1 MKKIKRLCMSLI
13 IMMLTV
19 AMVVG
24 TMSFTASALA
34 VGEVDSYTANVRIE
48 SRVKYNGTFNVPDG
62 DGATVTVTAPNG
74 QTAER
79 DANKNVKADQV
90 GVYTVTY
97 SKKVG
102 ETDYSYDF
110 SVYSY
115 VENAYS
121 VSVANG
127 GADVPTY
134 AKTGEEITIPAASLV
149 YTDKDGNVVTVDN
162 DDVTI
167 KVLTSDKDHPEFA
180 ADGTAKYTP
189 ASAGNVYLT
198 YQATL
203 GASGTHSYK
212 KNFVIKVQDDFTDDQ
227 RPTLSV
233 VNVATNASINRKV
246 TLPTATATDNYDEN
260 VRIEIK
266 VTDPSGNPVKEVNV
280 SEDGYASVKENAQDV
295 KFDNDKAMSFYPTA
309 EGKYTVTYQAFD
321 DGNKNASALHTYGIT
336 VSDTTA
342 PVFKSIDEYK
352 IPANWGLS
360 VNDAAATIKFP
371 TPVIVDNSGSAEGL
385 TLALKVTDPE
395 NNTVVNF
402 TNILSADSAYTGTT
416 SSYGEANK
424 EYKFSEFEFDFNL
437 VNTDNKTGDFTVE
450 YAARDSKGNR
460 STRTFKINVV
470 ESYTDEESPSECT
483 IVDAPKYFAVSA
495 DVDTFTV
502 PARLASDRG
511 DSRPHIVY
519 TLSSEADE
527 ADKVLNVEG
536 GQQLDVVRE
545 TESDAEVL
553 YLANDKDEK
562 IKIEGG
568 KNIVLK
574 LTVTDNAGNAPAEAE
589 AKVMVFSAASGNTV
603 MALDTA
609 NLSLGGKFQTKEVAE
624 LGGFEINVG
633 NDSFRKF
640 TGYELSVKAP
650 DGGLV
655 PEVSSEYYYD
665 TAADKIVVRNI
676 QFTPNSAGVYQISV
690 RAFDLSGQ
698 NIVKVGLMNVEKGVD
713 DTTTTTAAT
722 LTRSGNINTPYTF
735 RNESFTI
742 QGSGTYYPVYRIVG
756 SSHSVMGTEFT
767 ALTASSYRISEGYAS
782 VSGTEEN
789 KTVNDMTVKE
799 PYTVNFADD
808 ASPVI
813 EIQGV
818 IPSYSEK
825 DVVVTLPSI
834 VAYSANGNGTVDVTV
849 KLVSGGAVK
858 VDYDETTKTHSFKP
872 TKDGTYTITVSGTLN
887 GKTTSAEYSINV
899 GDVIGPKFELVTTH
913 PASAIVGRSFEFSV
927 VTLDTAETIGDCT
940 FTKRLI
946 DPSGNVVSEAT
957 ISGTG
962 KTYAD
967 KTMNTNTEITL
978 TKSGTYEVVY
988 EVSDKVGNTTV
999 KKFSISV
1006 NNKTGAS
1013 PVSIAAISTVLIV
1026 VGVVLIAAVILYFVL
1041 FRKRKAKN

>member
-19 AMVVG
+19 AMVIG
-24 TMSFTASALA
+24 TMSFTASALE
-34 VGEVDSYTANVRIE
+34 VGKVDSYTANIRIE
-48 SRVKYNGTFNVPDG
+48 SRVKYNGMFNVPDG

-74 QTAER
+74 LPAER
-79 DANKNVKADQV
+79 DENKNVKAEQV

-115 VENAYS
+115 VENDYS
-121 VSVANG
+121 VSVVNG

-134 AKTGEEITIPAASLV
+134 AKTGDEFTIPAASLV
-149 YTDKDGNVVTVDN
+149 YTDKDGNVVVADSE
-162 DDVTI
+162 DVSI

-198 YQATL
+198 YVATL
-203 GASGTHSYK
+203 GAEGTHSYTK
-212 KNFVIKVQDDFTDDQ
+212 SFVVKVQDDFSDDQ

-246 TLPTATATDNYDEN
+246 TLPKATATDNYDEN

-266 VTDPSGNPVKEVNV
+266 VTDPSGNPVKEVDVN
-280 SEDGYASVKENAQDV
+280 EDGYATEKEGAADV
-295 KFDNDKAMSFYPTA
+295 KFDNDKAMSFYPTK

-342 PVFKSIDEYK
+342 PVFKSVEEYK

-360 VNDAAATIKFP
+360 VNDASATIKFP
-371 TPVIVDNSGSAEGL
+371 TPVIVDNSGSKENL
-385 TLALKVTDPE
+385 TLALKVTDSE

-402 TNILSADSAYTGTT
+402 SNILSADSSYTGTT
-416 SSYGEANK
+416 SSYGTAGT

-437 VNTDNKTGDFTVE
+437 VNTENKTGDFTVE

-460 STRTFKINVV
+460 STRTYKINVV
-470 ESYTDEESPSECT
+470 ENYTDEESPSECT
-483 IVDAPKYFAVSA
+483 IVDAPKYFAVTA
-495 DVDTFTV
+495 DVDTFSV

-527 ADKVLNVEG
+527 ASNVLNLEG
-536 GQQLDVVRE
+536 GEKLDVVRE
-545 TESDAEVL
+545 TVGSAEAL
-553 YLANDKDEK
+553 YIANEK
-562 IKIEGG
+562 GEKVKIEGG
-568 KNIVLK
+568 KNIVLN
-574 LTVTDNAGNAPAEAE
+574 LTVTDNAGNDPATAE
-589 AKVMVFSAASGNTV
+589 AKIMVFSAASGNSAL
-603 MALDTA
+603 ALDTSD
-609 NLSLGGKFQTKEVAE
+609 LSLSGDFASKDLAN

-633 NDSFRKF
+633 DASFRKF

-665 TAADKIVVRNI
+665 TAANKIVVRNVS
-676 QFTPNSAGVYQISV
+676 FTPNSQGVYQVSV

-698 NIVKVGLMNVEKGVD
+698 NIVKVGLINVVKGKD
-713 DTTTTTAAT
+713 DTTETTAAT
-722 LTRSGNINTPYTF
+722 LTRSGNINTPYSF

-742 QGSGTYYPVYRIVG
+742 QGTGTYYPVYRIVG
-756 SSHSVMGTEFT
+756 SSHSIMGTEFT
-767 ALTASSYRISEGYAS
+767 ALTASSYRISEGYAL
-782 VSGTEEN
+782 VDGDVKE
-789 KTVNDMTVKE
+789 MTVKE

-808 ASPVI
+808 AAPVI

-825 DVVVTLPSI
+825 DVVVNLPSI

-849 KLVSGGAVK
+849 KLVKGGAVK

-872 TKDGTYTITVSGTLN
+872 TKDGTYTITVTGTLN

-899 GDVIGPKFELVTTH
+899 GDVIGPKFELASSH
-913 PASAIVGRSFEFSV
+913 SASAFVGRSFEFSV
-927 VTLDTAETIGDCT
+927 VNLDSAETIADCT

-967 KTMNTNTEITL
+967 KTKNSNTDVKL

-999 KKFSISV
+999 KKFSITVS
-1006 NNKTGAS
+1006 NKTSGSA
-1013 PVSIAAISTVLIV
+1013 VSIAAISTVLIV

>member
-19 AMVVG
+19 AMVIG
-24 TMSFTASALA
+24 TMSFTASALTVGA
-34 VGEVDSYTANVRIE
+34 VEPYTANINIE

-62 DGATVTVTAPNG
+62 AGATVTVTAPNG
-74 QTAER
+74 LPVER

-97 SKKVG
+97 SKTVDEK
-102 ETDYSYDF
+102 DYSYDF

-115 VENAYS
+115 VENNYS
-121 VSVANG
+121 VSVVNG

-134 AKTGEEITIPAASLV
+134 AKTNEKFTVPAASLV
-149 YTDKDGNVVTVDN
+149 YTDDDGNVVAVDKN
-162 DDVTI
+162 DVTI
-167 KVLTSDKDHPEFA
+167 KVLTSDKDHPELA
-180 ADGTAKYTP
+180 ADGTAEYTP
-189 ASAGNVYLT
+189 VSAGNVYLT

-203 GASGTHSYK
+203 GTSGTHSYTK
-212 KNFVIKVQDDFTDDQ
+212 SFVVKVQDDFNDDQ

-233 VNVATNASINRKV
+233 VNVATNASINRKF

-280 SEDGYASVKENAQDV
+280 NDDGYATVKEGAEDV

-321 DGNKNASALHTYGIT
+321 DGNKNASALHTYSVT

-342 PVFKSIDEYK
+342 PVFKSVDEYK

-360 VNDAAATIKFP
+360 VNNKDGGTDATIKFP
-371 TPVIVDNSGSAEGL
+371 TPVIVDNSGSSEGL

-395 NNTVVNF
+395 SNTVVNF
-402 TNILSADSAYTGTT
+402 SNILDANSSYTGTS
-416 SSYGEANK
+416 SSYGTANT
-424 EYKFSEFEFDFNL
+424 EYKFSDFEFDFNL
-437 VNTDNKTGDFTVE
+437 VNTENKTGDFTVE

-470 ESYTDEESPSECT
+470 ENYTDEEAPAECT
-483 IVDAPKYFAVSA
+483 IVDAPKYFAITA
-495 DVDTFTV
+495 DVDTFSV

-527 ADKVLNVEG
+527 ASKVINLEG
-536 GQQLDVVRE
+536 GEQLDVVRE
-545 TESDAEVL
+545 TVESSEVL
-553 YLANDKDEK
+553 YLANDKGEK
-562 IKIEGG
+562 VKIEGG
-568 KNIVLK
+568 KNITLK
-574 LTVTDNAGNAPAEAE
+574 LVVTDNVGNAPAETE
-589 AKVMVFSAASGNTV
+589 AKIMVFSAASANAALALNTSK
-603 MALDTA
+603 L
-609 NLSLGGKFQTKEVAE
+609 NLGGSFKTKNEAK
-624 LGGFEINVG
+624 LGSFEINVG
-633 NDSFRKF
+633 DAAFRKF

-665 TAADKIVVRNI
+665 TAANKIVVRNI
-676 QFTPNSAGVYQISV
+676 KFTPNNEGVYQVSI
-690 RAFDLSGQ
+690 RAFDLSGK
-698 NIVKVGLMNVEKGVD
+698 NIVSVGLLNVTKSSD

-722 LTRSGNINTPYTF
+722 LTRSGNINTAYSF
-735 RNESFTI
+735 RNESFTL

-767 ALTASSYRISEGYAS
+767 ALTASSYRISEGYA
-782 VSGTEEN
+782 E
-789 KTVNDMTVKE
+789 VNNGVQEMTVKE

-808 ASPVI
+808 TAPVI

-818 IPSYSEK
+818 IPSYAEK
-825 DVVVTLPSI
+825 DATVTLPSI
-834 VAYSANGNGTVDVTV
+834 VAYSANGNGIVDVTV

-872 TKDGTYTITVSGTLN
+872 TKDGTYTITVTGTLN

-899 GDVIGPKFELVTTH
+899 GDVIGPKFELTSSH
-913 PASAIVGRSFEFSV
+913 PASALVGRSFEFSV
-927 VTLDTAETIGDCT
+927 VTLGDGENINDCT

-967 KTMNTNTEITL
+967 RTKNSNTDVTL

-999 KKFSISV
+999 KKFSITVS
-1006 NNKTGAS
+1006 NKTGAS
-1013 PVSIAAISTVLIV
+1013 TISIAAISTVLIV